1 MFTIPLSINF
11 SRHNSISQSTG
22 GRHTKEDATDH
33 PDHCHCGGMCGIPNS
48 LGSRVLSGKVLFEV
62 KCALYVAL
70 YEAGTA
76 STSCTVTSAF
86 KEKLSQIVYF
96 WESAKT
102 CPTPWFWRFIWE
114 STFRGNVCPLCSTG
128 FRELEAGT
136 AFTSCMVTSAFK
148 EKVRSSIS
156 ENPRKHAQPPPHPT
170 CLFRFCVPPACFSPL
185 FLFSPVEYTL
195 HLQKT
200 FITVQ
205 LLC

>member
-33 PDHCHCGGMCGIPNS
+33 PDHCHCGGMCGILNS

-86 KEKLSQIVYF
+86 KEK
-96 WESAKT
+96 
-102 CPTPWFWRFIWE
+102 
-114 STFRGNVCPLCSTG
+114 
-128 FRELEAGT
+128 
-136 AFTSCMVTSAFK
+136 
-148 EKVRSSIS
+148 VRSCIS
-156 ENPRKHAQPPPHPT
+156 ENPRKHAQPLGSGVLSGKVLFEVMCALYVVLHLGNWKLVQLSPAAWLLALSKKKSDRVFLRIRENMPNPHPT
-170 CLFRFCVPPACFSPL
+170 QLVFSGSVFPLPASPL
-185 FLFSPVEYTL
+185 CFCFPL
-195 HLQKT
+195 
-200 FITVQ
+200 
-205 LLC
+205 